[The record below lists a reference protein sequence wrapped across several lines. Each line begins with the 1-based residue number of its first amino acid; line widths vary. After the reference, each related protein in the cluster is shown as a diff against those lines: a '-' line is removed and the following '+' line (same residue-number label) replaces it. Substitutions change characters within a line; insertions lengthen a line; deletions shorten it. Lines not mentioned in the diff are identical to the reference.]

1 MLNSIISLN
10 STEERKNNKN
20 YKYSKQIMKSLS
32 IIFFILF
39 LFIKKN
45 VDEKK
50 INNNKSPLFPLE
62 FKCS

>member
-32 IIFFILF
+32 IIIFFILF

-50 INNNKSPLFPLE
+50 
-62 FKCS
+62 

>member
-50 INNNKSPLFPLE
+50 
-62 FKCS
+62 